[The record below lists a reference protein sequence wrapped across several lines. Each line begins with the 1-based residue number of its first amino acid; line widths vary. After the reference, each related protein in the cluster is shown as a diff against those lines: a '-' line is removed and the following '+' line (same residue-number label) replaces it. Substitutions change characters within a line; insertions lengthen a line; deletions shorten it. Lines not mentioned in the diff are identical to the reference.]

1 MIGGILLTLAWF
13 FLFFLLTLIVQQLA
27 EVRMLL
33 ESWLKTYREGFVDLS
48 SVEETKDSEQEEETT
63 TESVEETE
71 TSDVRSN
78 VANTSL

>member
-1 MIGGILLTLAWF
+1 MISGILLALAWF

-33 ESWLKTYREGFVDLS
+33 ESWLKTYREGFVEFS
-48 SVEETKDSEQEEETT
+48 SVEETKDSEQEKETT

-71 TSDVRSN
+71 TSDV
-78 VANTSL
+78 

>member
-33 ESWLKTYREGFVDLS
+33 ESWLKTYHEGFVDLS
-48 SVEETKDSEQEEETT
+48 SVEETKDSDQEKETT

-71 TSDVRSN
+71 TSDV
-78 VANTSL
+78 

>member
-33 ESWLKTYREGFVDLS
+33 ESWLKTYREGFVEFT
-48 SVEETKDSEQEEETT
+48 SVEETKDSDQEEETN
-63 TESVEETE
+63 EEA
-71 TSDVRSN
+71 SDV
-78 VANTSL
+78 

>member
-33 ESWLKTYREGFVDLS
+33 ESWLKTYREGFVEFT
-48 SVEETKDSEQEEETT
+48 SVEETKDSAQEKGTT

-71 TSDVRSN
+71 TSD
-78 VANTSL
+78 A

>member
-1 MIGGILLTLAWF
+1 MISGILLALAWF
-13 FLFFLLTLIVQQLA
+13 FLFFMLALIVQQLA

-33 ESWLKTYREGFVDLS
+33 EDWLKTYREGFVDLS

-71 TSDVRSN
+71 TSDV
-78 VANTSL
+78 

>member
-33 ESWLKTYREGFVDLS
+33 ESWLKTYHEGFVDLS